1 MKNLSEL
8 ADKLKEEINK
18 LNKKQATV
26 WAIECAERVI
36 HHFERSNPKDSRPRE
51 ALQIARR
58 WLSEEVV
65 FKEIRKSALDAHA
78 AARGAEDLAAI
89 YVARSCAH
97 AVATAHVIT
106 HAVGAALYALKAVE
120 QLDPNLV
127 EEELFWQLRRLEK
140 IKIGASELY
149 ES

>member
-18 LNKKQATV
+18 LNKRQAMV
-26 WAIECAERVI
+26 WAIECAKRVI
-36 HHFERSNPKDSRPRE
+36 HHFERSNPEDSRPRE
-51 ALQIARR
+51 ALQVARR

-65 FKEIRKSALDAHA
+65 FKEIRKSALDAHT
-78 AARGAEDLAAI
+78 AARGAKDPTAI
-89 YVARSCAH
+89 YAARSCAH

-120 QLDPNLV
+120 QLNPALAK
-127 EEELFWQLRRLEK
+127 EELSWQLRCLEK
-140 IKIGASELY
+140 IKRGESELY